1 MYICLCKAVTDHD
14 IEAAVVAGARTM
26 GEVQRSLAVST
37 GCGTCASAAQIVI
50 DQTLAKTL
58 AKTVANALAET
69 GAETGV
75 NTVHPSSDA
84 STSGLRLQDMT
95 KSDITALVYAA

>member
-14 IEAAVVAGARTM
+14 IEAAVIAGARTM
-26 GEVQRSLAVST
+26 REVQGSLAVST

-50 DQTLAKTL
+50 GQTLAKTVHP
-58 AKTVANALAET
+58 ASDANA
-69 GAETGV
+69 
-75 NTVHPSSDA
+75 
-84 STSGLRLQDMT
+84 SGLRLQDLT

>member
-26 GEVQRSLAVST
+26 REVQRSLAVST

-58 AKTVANALAET
+58 HPASDANA
-69 GAETGV
+69 
-75 NTVHPSSDA
+75 
-84 STSGLRLQDMT
+84 SGLRLQDLT